1 MKALCAI
8 SCGVALVIAAVACG
22 SSTATNG
29 AQQGGVDPDKWPA
42 DDKSLCRTASPA
54 ETGGLDTTAMSID
67 VDEIAGTGSLR
78 PNIRR
83 VFRTVGESD
92 AVRRTLVC
100 REVDSNLDGIKDT
113 ARFYD
118 LKGAPISEKADR
130 NFDGIIDVWIIF
142 LDGKIAEIDED
153 TTKKTGRPN
162 EWRLYNDGQLTRI
175 RRDRNGDGRPDL
187 WESYNAGK
195 LERVGLDESGDGKVD
210 RWDRDEVI
218 RLEQEHADA
227 RNVSDAGAPAN
238 SPFPGSSGY
247 EEATAGDAGAADG
260 GSKSPAKKKKK

>member
-1 MKALCAI
+1 MRVLHAMLLGCAAV
-8 SCGVALVIAAVACG
+8 VAGVACG
-22 SSTATNG
+22 SKPPSGNT
-29 AQQGGVDPDKWPA
+29 QGSLDPNKWPA
-42 DDKSLCRTASPA
+42 DDKSLCRTASPS
-54 ETGGLDTTAMSID
+54 ETGGLDTTEMSID

-83 VFRTVGESD
+83 VFRTVGEGDSI
-92 AVRRTLVC
+92 RRTIVC
-100 REVDSNLDGIKDT
+100 REVDSNLDGVKDT

-118 LKGAPISEKADR
+118 LKGAPVSEKADR
-130 NFDGIIDVWIIF
+130 NFDGLIDVWIIF
-142 LDGKIAEIDED
+142 LDGKIAEINED

-162 EWRLYNDGQLTRI
+162 SWRIYNDGQLIRV

-187 WESYNAGK
+187 WESYNGGK

-210 RWDRDEVI
+210 RWDRDEVL

-227 RNVSDAGAPAN
+227 RNLSDAGTTAS

-247 EEATAGDAGAADG
+247 EEAMAGDAGAGDAGAA
-260 GSKSPAKKKKK
+260 KKKK

>member
-1 MKALCAI
+1 MKRWGAFGAGVI
-8 SCGVALVIAAVACG
+8 SVVALACG
-22 SSTATNG
+22 SGSKATHG
-29 AQQGGVDPDKWPA
+29 AQRGSLDPDKWPA
-42 DDKSLCRTASPA
+42 DDKSLCRSASPA
-54 ETGGLDTTAMSID
+54 ETGGLDTTSMTID
-67 VDEIAGTGSLR
+67 VDEVAGTGSLR

-83 VFRTVGESD
+83 VYRTVGEGD

-113 ARFYD
+113 VRFYD

-130 NFDGIIDVWIIF
+130 NYDGIIDVWIIF

-162 EWRLYNDGQLTRI
+162 EWRLYNDGQLTRV
-175 RRDRNGDGRPDL
+175 RRDRNGDGRPDM

-195 LERVGLDESGDGKVD
+195 LERVGMDESGDGKVD
-210 RWDRDEVI
+210 RWDRDEI
-218 RLEQEHADA
+218 LRLEQEHADA
-227 RNVSDAGAPAN
+227 RAVGDAGAAPS

-247 EEATAGDAGAADG
+247 DEAVADAGAGDAGAA
-260 GSKSPAKKKKK
+260 KKKK

>member
-1 MKALCAI
+1 MKIRHALLAA
-8 SCGVALVIAAVACG
+8 SALGFVVLACG
-22 SSTATNG
+22 GAATTG
-29 AQQGGVDPDKWPA
+29 AAAGSVDPDKWPS
-42 DDKSLCRTASPA
+42 DDKSLCRSASPS

-83 VFRTVGESD
+83 VFRTIGEGDS
-92 AVRRTLVC
+92 VRRTLVC
-100 REVDSNLDGIKDT
+100 REVDTNLDGLKDT

-118 LKGAPISEKADR
+118 LKGASVSEKADR
-130 NFDGIIDVWIIF
+130 NFDGVIDVWIIF
-142 LDGKIAEIDED
+142 LDGKIAEINED
-153 TTKKTGRPN
+153 TTKKTGRAN
-162 EWRLYNDGQLTRI
+162 EWRIYNDGQLIRI

-210 RWDRDEVI
+210 RWDRDDVL

-227 RNVSDAGAPAN
+227 RNVADGGGGGGAA

-247 EEATAGDAGAADG
+247 EEAKAGDAGLADAG
-260 GSKSPAKKKKK
+260 AAKKKPKK